1 MLNKNLLKAEWI
13 KKGYNQ
19 SDIARIL
26 GVSPK
31 TLSLKLKKG
40 SLGIDEAEILI
51 KELSIKNPIEIFFDI
66 A

>member
-13 KKGYNQ
+13 KMGYNQ
-19 SDIARIL
+19 KDIAKML
-26 GVSPK
+26 GISPK

-40 SLGIDEAEILI
+40 SLGIDEAEVLI
-51 KELSIKNPIEIFFDI
+51 RKLSIKNPVEIFFNI

>member
-13 KKGYNQ
+13 KMGYNQ
-19 SDIARIL
+19 KDIAKML
-26 GVSPK
+26 GISPK

-40 SLGIDEAEILI
+40 SLGIDEAEVLI
-51 KELSIKNPIEIFFDI
+51 NKLSIKNPVEIFFNI